1 MFDAPWKLLLG
12 LATGVAFGVLLQ
24 KGQVAKHR
32 VIVGQLLLRD
42 FTVLKIMLT
51 AIAVGSVGVFA
62 LVALGITAFEVKPA
76 ALGALLVGALGFGT
90 GLAVLGYCPGTTVAA
105 AGQGNRDAAAGLVGM
120 LFGAFGYVVAFPA
133 VEGLRAAA
141 KNLGKVRWPELT
153 HSPPLLWLAIVS
165 LCALSLYAFGRQQR
179 QRQSPVQHG

>member
-12 LATGVAFGVLLQ
+12 LVTGIAFGVLLQ

-42 FTVLKIMLT
+42 FTVLKVMLT

-76 ALGALLVGALGFGT
+76 ALGALLVGALGFGA

-105 AGQGNRDAAAGLVGM
+105 AGQGNRDAIPGLFGM
-120 LFGAFGYVVAFPA
+120 LFGAFGYVFAFPA
-133 VEGLRAAA
+133 VEGLRGAVA
-141 KNLGKVRWPELT
+141 NLGKVQWPDLT
-153 HSPPLLWLAIVS
+153 HSPPLLWIGVVS
-165 LCALSLYAFGRQQR
+165 LCALALYAFGRRQR
-179 QRQSPVQHG
+179 HRQSPFQHG

>member
-12 LATGVAFGVLLQ
+12 LVTGVVFGVLLQ

-62 LVALGITAFEVKPA
+62 LVALGVTAFELKPA
-76 ALGALLVGALGFGT
+76 ALGALFVGALGFGT

-105 AGQGNRDAAAGLVGM
+105 AGQGNRDALPGLVGM
-120 LFGAFGYVVAFPA
+120 LFGAFAYVFAFPA
-133 VEGLRAAA
+133 IEGLRGAAA
-141 KNLGKVRWPELT
+141 NFGKAQWPGLT
-153 HSPPLLWLAIVS
+153 HSPPLLWLGIVT
-165 LCALSLYAFGRQQR
+165 LCALSLYAYSRR
-179 QRQSPVQHG
+179 QRQSRLQHG